1 MYSSACQG
9 KPRDKMNPTPFRA
22 PTSRCPRQQSRQ
34 VSLAHSLLFLPEG
47 LLHKGRALT
56 LPHFTATPVCSSV
69 PGQSGLSQAHSK
81 YWLRGDFTRQQGHL
95 GSHRP

>member
-1 MYSSACQG
+1 MHSSASQG

-34 VSLAHSLLFLPEG
+34 VSLAHSLLFLPG

-56 LPHFTATPVCSSV
+56 LPLFMATPVCSSV
-69 PGQSGLSQAHSK
+69 LGQSGLSQAHSK
-81 YWLRGDFTRQQGHL
+81 YWLRGDLTQQQGHL
-95 GSHRP
+95 ASHRP